1 MPAMITLAKYLA
13 QASAVAIKRYRNTGM
28 LPSFVIRPKTK
39 PKMPRNKKIVMP
51 DGAKKKPK
59 MKKTG
64 KLKSFSEKLR
74 VLNRT
79 KPKNAPRKY

>member
-1 MPAMITLAKYLA
+1 MPAMMTLADFLA
-13 QASAVAIKRYRNTGM
+13 SGRSVSISRYRKTGI
-28 LPSFVIRPKTK
+28 LPSYVINPKTK
-39 PKMPRNKKIVMP
+39 PKMPRKIQ